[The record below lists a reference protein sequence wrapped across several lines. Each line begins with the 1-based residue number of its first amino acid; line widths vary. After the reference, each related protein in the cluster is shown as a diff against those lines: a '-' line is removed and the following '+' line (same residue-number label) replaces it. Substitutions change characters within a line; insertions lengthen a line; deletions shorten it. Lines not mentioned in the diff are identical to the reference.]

1 MLFNSF
7 NFIFLYVPIVLA
19 GYFALGRFSHRSA
32 ITFLAAA
39 SLFFYGYWTLK
50 YIPLLLASIAFN
62 YFSGSAISRLSAGNK
77 YTKKHAYIALTIAVS
92 CNLALLGYYKYTAFA
107 MDALSSLLGYTYSD
121 PHIELPL
128 GISFF
133 TFTQIAFL
141 VDVYRGKA
149 HERNIVNYTLFI
161 TFFPHLI
168 AGPILHHNQMIP
180 QFYDRSRTRINSS
193 NIAIGLSIFTLGLAK
208 KVLIAD
214 QAAPFAN
221 AVFSA
226 STSGPIAMFDSWV
239 GALAYTMQLYFDF
252 SGYSDMAIGV
262 SLMLGINI
270 PINFWSP
277 YKATSIIEFW
287 RRWHMTLSTF
297 LRDYLYI
304 PLGGNKHG
312 EARRIF
318 NLFLTMLLGGIWHGA
333 AYTFVIWGALHG
345 ILLVLNHLYRK
356 IINLFNMEWLTNST
370 PVKLFYWAITM
381 FCVIVAWVF
390 FRADSVKS
398 AFTILNSM
406 ITYNQ
411 KPSIF
416 SELDQTIALAVIAA
430 ATVIVLAVR
439 NTAELF
445 GLNKEGQIIQVCSN
459 APYKWSQSLPW
470 AALLATLFFFGIVTQ
485 FGTDAPNHF
494 LYFQF

>member
-1 MLFNSF
+1 
-7 NFIFLYVPIVLA
+7 
-19 GYFALGRFSHRSA
+19 
-32 ITFLAAA
+32 
-39 SLFFYGYWTLK
+39 
-50 YIPLLLASIAFN
+50 
-62 YFSGSAISRLSAGNK
+62 
-77 YTKKHAYIALTIAVS
+77 
-92 CNLALLGYYKYTAFA
+92 
-107 MDALSSLLGYTYSD
+107 
-121 PHIELPL
+121 
-128 GISFF
+128 
-133 TFTQIAFL
+133 
-141 VDVYRGKA
+141 
-149 HERNIVNYTLFI
+149 
-161 TFFPHLI
+161 
-168 AGPILHHNQMIP
+168 
-180 QFYDRSRTRINSS
+180 
-193 NIAIGLSIFTLGLAK
+193 
-208 KVLIAD
+208 
-214 QAAPFAN
+214 
-221 AVFSA
+221 
-226 STSGPIAMFDSWV
+226 
-239 GALAYTMQLYFDF
+239 
-252 SGYSDMAIGV
+252 
-262 SLMLGINI
+262 
-270 PINFWSP
+270 
-277 YKATSIIEFW
+277 
-287 RRWHMTLSTF
+287 MTLSTF

-406 ITYNQ
+406 ITYSQ

-445 GLNKEGQIIQVCSN
+445 GLNKEGQIVQVCSN